1 MQEPSTSITQPSAT
15 PGPRFVRSGGNG
27 APPPPP
33 KQPKPRLKKLR
44 LALVVLG
51 LSVLALISTVFG
63 MLMAVASDLPSLDN
77 EAQYRAARNSVLYPR
92 GPDCPKVDPDKC
104 PQIGKL
110 TGNLNRILVTEGDI
124 SPNLKNA
131 VIAIEDRRFYTHHG
145 VDYTGIAR
153 ALWQDVLRRK
163 AAQGGSTITQQ
174 FVKNA
179 LSAQNDRSVFQ
190 KLREAALAYHLERK
204 WSKEKILTQYL
215 NTVYFGNGAYGV
227 EAAARTYFGDG
238 DGQAQPATTPTTA
251 GVTAAPPPVSEED
264 KPDPNRRDARV
275 LSPADAALLAGMI
288 SSPSMYDPLQHPVAA
303 RQRRDLVLSRM
314 LDQKMITRAEY
325 DQALRQAVPS
335 RDQVNPPHVDSD
347 YPYFTSWVEGQ
358 LLDQFPAPLV
368 YSGGLNIQTTID
380 PELQAAAEQA
390 IRGRLAGIGPSASLV
405 AIDNKTGQVRAM
417 VGGTDFDTRPFN
429 LATNGHRQPGSSIK
443 PFILVRALADGADP
457 NSTWVSARRSS
468 TRATDAASGGQL
480 PGEQLQRLV
489 LRDRRRSG
497 SATTNSDNSVFAE
510 LGLKTGTKRIA
521 RLAREDGHPHQAL
534 DQPVDDA
541 RWPEGGRDAA
551 RDGLRVLHDRQRGR
565 AVTSSLAPDV
575 ERRSGS
581 GGQGVEAW
589 TSQRGGRFACSPA
602 DVGELAQPML
612 HLVVKSGTAK
622 AAQVGEYTAGKT
634 GTTENY
640 GDAWFV
646 GGNEELT
653 VAVWVGYADK
663 AQSMKTEHAGSP
675 VAGGTFPAE
684 IFHDFMS
691 SWIQMRDARDAEKG
705 KDSPD
710 HTFAPPTPYAPQQP
724 PPRATRQLRRE
735 AATTR
740 PRRRR
745 RPEQKAPSTPPRTPA
760 PAPAPSPTPAP
771 GGGGG
776 GGGGRGRAERLM
788 TDSTTLRT
796 RPGLLRI

>member
-1 MQEPSTSITQPSAT
+1 MQEPSTSITQPSPT

-33 KQPKPRLKKLR
+33 TAPKPRLKKLR

-92 GPDCPKVDPDKC
+92 GPDCPKLDPKKC
-104 PQIGKL
+104 AQIGKL
-110 TGNLNRILVTEGDI
+110 TGNLNRILVSEGEI

-131 VIAIEDRRFYTHHG
+131 VIAIEDRRFYSHHG

-153 ALWQDVLRRK
+153 ALGQDILRRK

-238 DGQAQPATTPTTA
+238 DGQTQPATTPTTA
-251 GVTAAPPPVSEED
+251 GVTAAPPPVSEEN
-264 KPDPNRRDARV
+264 KPDPNRRDAEV

-314 LDQKMITRAEY
+314 LDQKMITRSEY
-325 DQALRQAVPS
+325 EQALRQAVPS
-335 RDQVNPPHVDSD
+335 RDQVNPPHVDSE

-358 LLDQFPAPLV
+358 LLDQFQAPLV
-368 YSGGLNIQTTID
+368 YSGGLEIQTTID

-417 VGGTDFDTRPFN
+417 VGGTDFDSRPFN

-443 PFILVRALADGADP
+443 PFILVRALADGVDP
-457 NSTWVSARRSS
+457 NSTWVSGPKVLHARNGRGQRVNFPVSNYDDNYLG
-468 TRATDAASGGQL
+468 TASL
-480 PGEQLQRLV
+480 W
-489 LRDRRRSG
+489 

-510 LGLKTGTKRIA
+510 LGLKTGTRRIA
-521 RLAREDGHPHQAL
+521 RLAEKMGIRTKLSTNPAMTLGGL
-534 DQPVDDA
+534 K
-541 RWPEGGRDAA
+541 EGVTPLEMAYA
-551 RDGLRVLHDRQRGR
+551 YSTIANEGLRME
-565 AVTSSLAPDV
+565 SSLAPDRFSPIGFSEV
-575 ERRSGS
+575 KGNHVDKVNKVTAHR
-581 GGQGVEAW
+581 VF
-589 TSQRGGRFACSPA
+589 SQKT
-602 DVGELAQPML
+602 GELAKTML
-612 HLVVKSGTAK
+612 HLVVTSGTGK
-622 AAQVGEYTAGKT
+622 AAQVGDEYLWGKT

-646 GGNEELT
+646 GGNDDLT
-653 VAVWVGYADK
+653 IAVWVGYADK
-663 AQSMKTEHAGSP
+663 VQSMETEHAGSP

-684 IFHDFMS
+684 IFHDFMT
-691 SWIQMRDARDAEKG
+691 SWLQMRDARRAARHQGDASSTQG
-705 KDSPD
+705 
-710 HTFAPPTPYAPQQP
+710 TY
-724 PPRATRQLRRE
+724 
-735 AATTR
+735 TTTT
-740 PRRRR
+740 
-745 RPEQKAPSTPPRTPA
+745 PSTEQSTTPSDQQQTA
-760 PAPAPSPTPAP
+760 PAPKDQGQGQGGDQQANPAPDNQQQNPAPDPQTPAQPNPTPTP
-771 GGGGG
+771 PTGGGTGG
-776 GGGGRGRAERLM
+776 GA
-788 TDSTTLRT
+788 S
-796 RPGLLRI
+796 PG